1 MKDQASIAAKQ
12 QLQQTKVT
20 YEHKI
25 QVKDQAVVTLRHKMK
40 EHQTEVKERA
50 IVSAQQQFDHM
61 KPTLEHQIKE
71 KEQAGVALELQI
83 QTKDKQL
90 HQKEEEVHAKDRE
103 KAELQKQLR
112 QKEEQIRSLQRAG
125 VSTDK
130 QTQDKVRG
138 LPDQLTIATHSSVVP
153 TSQAEVAEMQRQ
165 VGDDVLIFKCLKWH
179 MQVKKRS

>member
-1 MKDQASIAAKQ
+1 MHKDQHRGTDPNERSSKHSCETTAS
-12 QLQQTKVT
+12 TKVT

-25 QVKDQAVVTLRHKMK
+25 QVKDEAVVALHHKMK

-50 IVSAQQQFDHM
+50 IVSAQQQFDHV

-83 QTKDKQL
+83 ETKDKQL
-90 HQKEEEVHAKDRE
+90 HQKEEVHAKDRE
-103 KAELQKQLR
+103 NTELQQQLC
-112 QKEEQIRSLQRAG
+112 QKEEHIRSLQRAG

-153 TSQAEVAEMQRQ
+153 TSQAEVAEMQ
-165 VGDDVLIFKCLKWH
+165 
-179 MQVKKRS
+179 